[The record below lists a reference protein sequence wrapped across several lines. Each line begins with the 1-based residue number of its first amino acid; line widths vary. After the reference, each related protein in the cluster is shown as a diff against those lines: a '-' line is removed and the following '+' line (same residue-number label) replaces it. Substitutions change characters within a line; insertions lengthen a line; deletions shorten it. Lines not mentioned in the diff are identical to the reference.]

1 MKTLQNNNGFSL
13 IGILIALIIIMILTA
28 ACIPFLEGS
37 NLNNQAK
44 AAVNTANSIIKAET
58 QYQLAMYSN
67 NALNSVKNPLFANI
81 SGLQA
86 GLSVNGVNQTYLPSG
101 LQRVNQGSDCVQQ
114 SIGTNVVNICLEDTH
129 NGTFQLNISGVPP
142 AYQGMFT
149 KDIYNGA
156 SAYNNGTIITPVNI
170 NFSFSAYPATSA
182 SAINSTSAQ
191 DQTSAASAS
200 TQTAPTFRA
209 LESGYGDPNY
219 VWYITNTANNLIE
232 YIGVCGQNVEL
243 ATAQS
248 ATITITDGCS
258 ASPYLLSSS
267 PLL

>member
-1 MKTLQNNNGFSL
+1 MKTLQNNKGFGL
-13 IGILIALIIIMILTA
+13 IGILISLMTIMIITA
-28 ACIPFLEGS
+28 ASIPFLEGA

-44 AAVNTANSIIKAET
+44 AAVNTANSIIKAEI
-58 QYQLAMYSN
+58 QYQLAAYSN
-67 NALNSVKNPLFANI
+67 NAQNSVKNTLFTNI

-86 GLSVNGVNQTYLPSG
+86 GLSVNGVNQIYLPSG
-101 LQRVNQGSDCVQQ
+101 LQRVNQGGDCVQQ
-114 SIGTNVVNICLEDTH
+114 SIGTNTVNMCLNDTH

-156 SAYNNGTIITPVNI
+156 SAYNNGTIITPVNV
-170 NFSFSAYPATSA
+170 NFSFSAYPAA
-182 SAINSTSAQ
+182 STTNSTSTPNQ
-191 DQTSAASAS
+191 ISAAPAPS
-200 TQTAPTFRA
+200 QTAPTFSA

-219 VWYITNTANNLIE
+219 VWYITDTAYNLNE
-232 YIGVCGQNVEL
+232 YIGVCGQNVQLSPTES
-243 ATAQS
+243 T
-248 ATITITDGCS
+248 TVTITDGCS

>member
-1 MKTLQNNNGFSL
+1 MKTLQNNKGFGI
-13 IGILIALIIIMILTA
+13 IGILVTLIIMMIITA
-28 ACIPFLEGS
+28 ASIPFLEGA

-44 AAVNTANSIIKAET
+44 AVVNTANSIIKAET
-58 QYQLAMYSN
+58 QYQLATYSN
-67 NALNSVKNPLFANI
+67 NAQNSVKNPLFANI

-101 LQRVNQGSDCVQQ
+101 LQRVNQGNNCVQQ
-114 SIGTNVVNICLEDTH
+114 SIGTNLVNICLNDTH
-129 NGTFQLNISGVPP
+129 NGTFQLNTSGVPP

-156 SAYNNGTIITPVNI
+156 SAYNNGTIITPVNV
-170 NFSFSAYPATSA
+170 NFSFSAYPAA
-182 SAINSTSAQ
+182 STTNSTSAPS
-191 DQTSAASAS
+191 QTSPAAAP
-200 TQTAPTFRA
+200 TQTAPTFSA

-219 VWYITNTANNLIE
+219 VWYITDTSYYLNE
-232 YIGVCGQNVEL
+232 YIGVCGQNVQL
-243 ATAQS
+243 SPTQS

-267 PLL
+267 PIY

>member
-13 IGILIALIIIMILTA
+13 IGILIALIIIMIITA
-28 ACIPFLEGS
+28 ASIPFLEGS

-44 AAVNTANSIIKAET
+44 AAINTANSIIKAET

-170 NFSFSAYPATSA
+170 NFSFSAYPAK
-182 SAINSTSAQ
+182 SAITSTSVPNQ
-191 DQTSAASAS
+191 ISAAQAP

-219 VWYITNTANNLIE
+219 VWYITDTANNLNE

-243 ATAQS
+243 SPTQS
-248 ATITITDGCS
+248 ATVTITDGCS